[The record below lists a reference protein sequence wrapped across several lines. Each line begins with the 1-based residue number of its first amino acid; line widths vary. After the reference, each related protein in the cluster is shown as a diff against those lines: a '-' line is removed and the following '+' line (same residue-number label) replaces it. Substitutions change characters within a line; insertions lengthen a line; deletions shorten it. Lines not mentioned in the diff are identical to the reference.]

1 MKGQTRR
8 TYFDKHTQCTSRGQ
22 FLRY

>member
-1 MKGQTRR
+1 MEGQRR
-8 TYFDKHTQCTSRGQ
+8 HTYFDKHTQRTSRGQ